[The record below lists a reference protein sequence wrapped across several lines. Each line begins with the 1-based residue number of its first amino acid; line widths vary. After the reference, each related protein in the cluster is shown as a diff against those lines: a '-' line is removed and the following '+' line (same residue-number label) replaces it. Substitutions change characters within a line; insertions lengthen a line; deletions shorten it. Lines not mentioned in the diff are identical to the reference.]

1 MLTQMQ
7 KNWDIVYP
15 KYKLDDNLTNYENYK
30 IMIEKYY
37 DEYYK
42 TAEEY
47 EKMYN
52 NIIILDSDSIINDIN
67 NIYSLL

>member
-1 MLTQMQ
+1 
-7 KNWDIVYP
+7 
-15 KYKLDDNLTNYENYK
+15 
-30 IMIEKYY
+30 MIGKYY